1 MTSREWVG
9 RTAAVIGMVVLAW
22 MLLRFLV
29 HVVDVLILLLMAAIF
44 AAGLSPL
51 VSALERR
58 ALPGGRR
65 LPTGVVIL
73 VIYLATFLV
82 FAGLLSAIIVP
93 AIGEGHAF
101 IASLPQFLATLQGWN
116 VEMRQR
122 FPWLPNVSPSLQ
134 QIPHDLT
141 TLSRYG
147 STAAGIASLF
157 AGGVGA
163 LFAILVLTFY
173 MLLESGPMK
182 TSFLGLFP
190 PDHRARVELVLLDIG
205 AKFGGWLRA
214 QLLLSGVVA
223 AIVTIGMVAL
233 GMPFPSLIGIVAG
246 LGELVPLLGPTL
258 SAVVAVLIGLSQ
270 PLWRLVAVVI
280 FYIIVMNV
288 EPHILV
294 PRIMS
299 RAVGISPLL
308 ALVALLSGI
317 ELTGILGGLLAIPV
331 AAALQ
336 VVVSEIA
343 RAIQPEAVVAASE
356 SAHPDGER
364 TPSPR

>member
-1 MTSREWVG
+1 MTSREWTG
-9 RTAAVIGMVVLAW
+9 RTATVIVMVLLAW
-22 MLLRFLV
+22 LLLRFLV
-29 HVVDVLILLLMAAIF
+29 HVVDVLILLLIASIF

-58 ALPGGRR
+58 ALPGDRR
-65 LPTGVVIL
+65 LPAGIAIL
-73 VIYLATFLV
+73 AIYLVTFLV
-82 FAGLLSAIIVP
+82 FAGLLSVIIVP
-93 AIGEGHAF
+93 AIAEGRAF
-101 IASLPQFLATLQGWN
+101 IANLPQFLAALQEWN
-116 VEMRQR
+116 VQLRAR
-122 FPWLPNVSPSLQ
+122 LPWLPNVSSSLN
-134 QIPHDLT
+134 QIPHDVT
-141 TLSRYG
+141 NLSRYG
-147 STAAGIASLF
+147 STAAGVASF
-157 AGGVGA
+157 FVGGVGG
-163 LFAILVLTFY
+163 LFAMLVLTFY
-173 MLLESGPMK
+173 MLLEGATMK
-182 TSFLGLFP
+182 ASFLGLFP
-190 PDHRARVELVLLDIG
+190 PDSRARVELVLLEIG

-214 QLLLSGVVA
+214 QLLLSAVVA
-223 AIVTIGMVAL
+223 AIVTIGMLAV

-280 FYIIVMNV
+280 FYVIVMNV

-343 RAIQPEAVVAASE
+343 RAIQPVAVVSATEAAPPG
-356 SAHPDGER
+356 AGR
-364 TPSPR
+364 TPPP